1 MIVVQHADAVL
12 TKRRRSLKHHA
23 MRSGDRRKA
32 NMTSFS
38 FPALARRALH
48 MFRRAVPRTIG
59 ELRIGD
65 AVELSQLQS
74 MHDAARYRNGDQ
86 LDLPDFTLEVVL
98 NHMQCFTSP
107 NPDRIAT
114 VMSAAGD
121 QVGYITYAV
130 SPLFD
135 KLYIFQINIDD
146 AFRRQR
152 YGLAIIHYLH
162 STYQLPIA
170 TFNEVGAARR
180 FWAAARHMVASL
192 GSSITAMSVG
202 EMTRERARWKHL
214 QPETDRLEQL
224 ISQRFLAGEDYQSA
238 VGRGLE

>member
-1 MIVVQHADAVL
+1 
-12 TKRRRSLKHHA
+12 
-23 MRSGDRRKA
+23 
-32 NMTSFS
+32 MTSFS

-48 MFRRAVPRTIG
+48 VFRRAVPRS
-59 ELRIGD
+59 IGD
-65 AVELSQLQS
+65 LQIGDPVELSEPQS
-74 MHDAARYRNGDQ
+74 MPDAARYRNGDQ
-86 LDLPDFTLEVVL
+86 LDLPEFILEVAL

-114 VMSAAGD
+114 VMTAAGE

-135 KLYIFQINIDD
+135 KLYIFQINID
-146 AFRRQR
+146 ATFRRQR

-202 EMTRERARWKHL
+202 EMTHERARWRHL

>member
-1 MIVVQHADAVL
+1 
-12 TKRRRSLKHHA
+12 
-23 MRSGDRRKA
+23 
-32 NMTSFS
+32 MTSFS
-38 FPALARRALH
+38 LPALARRALH
-48 MFRRAVPRTIG
+48 VFRRAVPKNIG

-65 AVELSQLQS
+65 PVELSELQS
-74 MHDAARYRNGDQ
+74 THDAARYRHCDQ
-86 LDLPDFTLEVVL
+86 LDLPDFTLEVAL

-114 VMSAAGD
+114 VISAAGD
-121 QVGYITYAV
+121 QVGYMTYAV

-135 KLYIFQINIDD
+135 KLYIFQIKID
-146 AFRRQR
+146 ATFRRQR

-162 STYQLPIA
+162 CTYKLPIA
-170 TFNEVGAARR
+170 TFNEVGTARR

-202 EMTRERARWKHL
+202 EMTHERARWKHL

>member
-1 MIVVQHADAVL
+1 
-12 TKRRRSLKHHA
+12 
-23 MRSGDRRKA
+23 
-32 NMTSFS
+32 MTSFS
-38 FPALARRALH
+38 LPALARRALH
-48 MFRRAVPRTIG
+48 VFRRAVPKNIG

-65 AVELSQLQS
+65 PVELSELQS
-74 MHDAARYRNGDQ
+74 THDAARYRHCDQ
-86 LDLPDFTLEVVL
+86 LDLPDFTLEVAL

-114 VMSAAGD
+114 VMTAAGE

-135 KLYIFQINIDD
+135 KLYIFQINID
-146 AFRRQR
+146 ATFRRQR

-162 STYQLPIA
+162 CTYKLPIA
-170 TFNEVGAARR
+170 TFNEVGTARR

-202 EMTRERARWKHL
+202 EMTHERARWKHL

-238 VGRGLE
+238 VGRGLG

>member
-1 MIVVQHADAVL
+1 
-12 TKRRRSLKHHA
+12 
-23 MRSGDRRKA
+23 
-32 NMTSFS
+32 MTSFS
-38 FPALARRALH
+38 LPALARRALH
-48 MFRRAVPRTIG
+48 VFRRAVPKNIG

-65 AVELSQLQS
+65 PVELSELQS
-74 MHDAARYRNGDQ
+74 THDAARYRHCDQ
-86 LDLPDFTLEVVL
+86 LDLPDFTLEVAL

-114 VMSAAGD
+114 VISAAGD
-121 QVGYITYAV
+121 QVGYMTYAV

-135 KLYIFQINIDD
+135 KLYIFQIKID
-146 AFRRQR
+146 ATFRRQR

-162 STYQLPIA
+162 CTYKLPIA
-170 TFNEVGAARR
+170 TFNEVGTARR

-202 EMTRERARWKHL
+202 EMTHERARWKHL

-238 VGRGLE
+238 VGRGLG